1 MDFSF
6 LPELSEIGF
15 YAVCFFSTYFVL
27 MLFLSVGLARLP
39 FSNISSR
46 EDLPTVTVLVSSRNE
61 ERDLPD
67 CISSLEKLNY
77 PKEKLQVVLVNDR
90 STDKTEQFIE
100 EASQRNDHFIG
111 LNTTDYP
118 HHNLEAKARGI
129 ALGFRYAIGEWVF
142 ITDADAI
149 VHPEWLK
156 ASLAEVDEHTGM
168 VGGALMVEPISWLA
182 KLERVCWAFVQM
194 FNLGMSGWGI
204 PFVCVGPNMAIRK
217 SIYDEAGGLEKRKFT
232 IAEDL
237 ALFKMV
243 IEAGYKVKT
252 YMDERTV
259 VRLKPVPS
267 FRHLISQQ
275 RRWLKGGLDDGI
287 LYLIILG
294 LAFGW
299 GLLVSSY
306 ILFGWL
312 LSLKY
317 YLIFTATKLV
327 IDILFLCLQRNRM
340 KASKYVRYVIL
351 LEIYVPIICF
361 ILPISFLFSRKIYW
375 KGDGYEIPY
384 S

>member
-1 MDFSF
+1 MDISF

-15 YAVCFFSTYFVL
+15 YAFCFFSTYFLL
-27 MLFLSVGLARLP
+27 MIILALGLVQLP
-39 FSNISSR
+39 YSKISKGKS
-46 EDLPTVTVLVSSRNE
+46 LPTVTVLVSSRNE
-61 ERDLPD
+61 ERDLPE

-77 PKEKLQVVLVNDR
+77 PEGKLQVVLVNDR
-90 STDKTEQFIE
+90 STDNTEQLIK
-100 EASQRNDHFIG
+100 EAAQRNEHFIG

-129 ALGFRYAIGEWVF
+129 ALGFKHAVGEWVF

-149 VHPEWLK
+149 VHPDWIR
-156 ASLAEVDEHTGM
+156 ASLDDVDEHTGM

-204 PFVCVGPNMAIRK
+204 PFVCVGPNMAMRK
-217 SIYDEAGGLEKRKFT
+217 SIYDEAGGLENRNFT

-243 IEAGYKVKT
+243 TEAGYKVKT

-317 YLIFTATKLV
+317 YLIFTVSKLV
-327 IDILFLCLQRNRM
+327 IDILFLSLQRSRM
-340 KASKYVRYVIL
+340 KTSKYVRYVLL

-361 ILPISFLFSRKIYW
+361 ILPISFLVSRKIYW

>member
-1 MDFSF
+1 M
-6 LPELSEIGF
+6 
-15 YAVCFFSTYFVL
+15 
-27 MLFLSVGLARLP
+27 
-39 FSNISSR
+39 
-46 EDLPTVTVLVSSRNE
+46 
-61 ERDLPD
+61 
-67 CISSLEKLNY
+67 
-77 PKEKLQVVLVNDR
+77 
-90 STDKTEQFIE
+90 
-100 EASQRNDHFIG
+100 
-111 LNTTDYP
+111 
-118 HHNLEAKARGI
+118 
-129 ALGFRYAIGEWVF
+129 F
-142 ITDADAI
+142 ITDADAV
-149 VHPEWLK
+149 VHPDWLR

-168 VGGALMVEPISWLA
+168 VGGALKVEPISWLA

-204 PFVCVGPNMAIRK
+204 PFVCVGPNMAMRK
-217 SIYDEAGGLEKRKFT
+217 SIYDEAGGLENRNFT

-252 YMDERTV
+252 YMDEHTV

-317 YLIFTATKLV
+317 YLIFTVSKLV
-327 IDILFLCLQRNRM
+327 IDILFLSLQRSRM
-340 KASKYVRYVIL
+340 KASKYVRYVLL
-351 LEIYVPIICF
+351 LELYVPIICF